1 MLSERDVY
9 VCDYFDELIS
19 KIFDLHYVRECYHDF
34 IVSTLV
40 EKFAPSLPVN
50 EHEIWGSVEGV
61 FVIRL
66 LAAMWIDILLI
77 SLRVCIHFNVLF
89 KCPLC
94 MEPLEMDDSNFFP
107 CTCGYQVSIA

>member
-1 MLSERDVY
+1 MLCERDVY
-9 VCDYFDELIS
+9 GCDYFDELIS

-77 SLRVCIHFNVLF
+77 SLRVCIHFIFLF
-89 KCPLC
+89 
-94 MEPLEMDDSNFFP
+94 
-107 CTCGYQVSIA
+107 